1 MTDPKNTTATP
12 NNSNDEI
19 ADLLDELEPAREVKP
34 FDLRLHV
41 HRLLID
47 EPFFAAL
54 SRRIDK
60 RAGGVS
66 TAGVRVTEE
75 GKLEMRYN
83 PAFFAPLSDETRKD
97 ILKHE
102 FYHIV
107 LQHVTGGR
115 FRSFR
120 DMSPAECRQHN
131 IAMYLAINSHL
142 DHLPEGCCKPGYEG
156 PFKDLPA
163 YKSAEWYLK
172 HLPEPEE
179 GQGESEEGEIKKPPG
194 GHFVHRAAWLNGLGN
209 QSLW

>member
-1 MTDPKNTTATP
+1 MSDPDFNL
-12 NNSNDEI
+12 ND
-19 ADLLDELEPAREVKP
+19 
-34 FDLRLHV
+34 HV
-41 HRLLID
+41 YRLLQN

-60 RAGGVS
+60 RAGGVP

-83 PAFFAPLSDETRKD
+83 PDFFAPLSDETRKD

-131 IAMYLAINSHL
+131 VAMDLAING
-142 DHLPEGCCKPGYEG
+142 LPEMVGKKISVHNGRQFVQVDIQPEMIE
-156 PFKDLPA
+156 L
-163 YKSAEWYLK
+163 LK
-172 HLPEPEE
+172 RR
-179 GQGESEEGEIKKPPG
+179 GQSIL
-194 GHFVHRAAWLNGLGN
+194 A
-209 QSLW
+209 QLW

>member
-1 MTDPKNTTATP
+1 MTDPTNMTDITDM
-12 NNSNDEI
+12 SDDEI
-19 ADLLDELEPAREVKP
+19 DALLEPAREVKP

-60 RAGGVS
+60 RAGGVP

-83 PAFFAPLSDETRKD
+83 PDFFAPLSDETRKD

-120 DMSPAECRQHN
+120 DMSPAECR
-131 IAMYLAINSHL
+131 
-142 DHLPEGCCKPGYEG
+142 
-156 PFKDLPA
+156 
-163 YKSAEWYLK
+163 
-172 HLPEPEE
+172 
-179 GQGESEEGEIKKPPG
+179 
-194 GHFVHRAAWLNGLGN
+194 
-209 QSLW
+209 

>member
-1 MTDPKNTTATP
+1 MTDSTNMTDITDMTD
-12 NNSNDEI
+12 DEVT
-19 ADLLDELEPAREVKP
+19 DLLDAHAEPKP

-60 RAGGVS
+60 RAGGVP

-83 PAFFAPLSDETRKD
+83 PDFFAPLSDETRKD

-120 DMSPAECRQHN
+120 DMSPAECRRHN
-131 IAMYLAINSHL
+131 IAMDLAINSHL
-142 DHLPEGCCKPGYEG
+142 DNLPEGCCKPGQEG
-156 PFKDLPA
+156 PFRDLP
-163 YKSAEWYLK
+163 
-172 HLPEPEE
+172 
-179 GQGESEEGEIKKPPG
+179 PG
-194 GHFVHRAAWLNGLGN
+194 SRRR
-209 QSLW
+209 